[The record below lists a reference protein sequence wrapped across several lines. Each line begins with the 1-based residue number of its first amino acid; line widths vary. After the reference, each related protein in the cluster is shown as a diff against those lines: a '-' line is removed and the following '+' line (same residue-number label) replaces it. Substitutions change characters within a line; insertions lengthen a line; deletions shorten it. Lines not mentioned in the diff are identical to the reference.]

1 MLATGEMHS
10 VREFVEKA
18 FKHLGITI
26 GWQNAT
32 GTVDEIGVDAA
43 NPSRVLVKVL
53 DLNRSNE
60 LLCLREFF
68 FFFFVCLGA
77 HFLRFAWCVKLRVL

>member
-26 GWQNAT
+26 AWQNAT

-68 FFFFVCLGA
+68 FFFFRLFGCALLAVRVVC
-77 HFLRFAWCVKLRVL
+77 